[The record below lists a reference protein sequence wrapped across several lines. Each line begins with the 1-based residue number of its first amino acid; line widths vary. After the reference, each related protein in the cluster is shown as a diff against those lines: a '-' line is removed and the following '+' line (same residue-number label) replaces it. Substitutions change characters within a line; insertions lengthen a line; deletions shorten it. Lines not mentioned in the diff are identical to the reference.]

1 MITAPDAV
9 PVIVG
14 LAIGIV
20 FLISISL
27 LFDARPSS
35 EAVENAVITIER
47 TVCFGSCP
55 DYALTIYGNGTVNY
69 EGRNFVAVTGTRT
82 ASISSGNVRELV
94 NNFYDIHYFS
104 LRDKYVDQVS
114 DLPTTT
120 TSISVDGRF
129 KKIVDYY
136 GAPVELMQLEN
147 RIDQIANSDMWVK
160 GSSNNQ

>member
-1 MITAPDAV
+1 MISAPDAV

-14 LAIGIV
+14 LAIGIA

-69 EGRNFVAVTGTRT
+69 EGRNFVAVAGKRT
-82 ASISSGNVRELV
+82 ASISPGNVRELV

-104 LRDKYVDQVS
+104 LRDKYVDQVT

-136 GAPVELMQLEN
+136 GAPEELKQLEN